1 MTQLTY
7 LDLNRMQ
14 TVDSLPLR
22 GAHTSMIDM
31 DKVVTH
37 VREALRRGR
46 YRGTDN
52 PDRYL
57 EEHGCVAW
65 DNGELLPTLAG
76 ILCFGHAPQAVLPKA
91 VVDLG
96 HYRGTDALSYEVIH
110 LEKDISGTL
119 PDQLVRVEAYLWNN
133 THHGMTLSP
142 GSLQRIEMHEYPLAV
157 LRELIVNML
166 AHRDYTNFHAA
177 SRVFLFRNRI
187 EWISPGGLPENV
199 TVEKILSTQNA
210 RNPRVLAI
218 LYEGGYVEA
227 IGQGLKTVVADLKRS
242 EMATPQF
249 DDTGSAFHVTVFG
262 KAIDITAGIGVFANL
277 SGSQRRILAFMRA
290 RITAPAREVHRLFP
304 ARAER
309 TTQRDLRE
317 MVELGF
323 LTTSGHARSL
333 QYHLADEVSAT
344 SSFNAEGFEKDA

>member
-7 LDLNRMQ
+7 LDLNRLQ
-14 TVDSLPLR
+14 SVDSLPLR
-22 GAHTSMIDM
+22 GASTTMIDM

-37 VREALRRGR
+37 IREALRRGR

-52 PDRYL
+52 PDQYL
-57 EEHGCVAW
+57 QEHGCVAY
-65 DNGELLPTLAG
+65 DGPDLLPTLAG
-76 ILCFGHAPQAVLPKA
+76 ILCFGRSPQAVLPKA

-96 HYRGTDALSYEVIH
+96 HYRGIDTLSYEVMH
-110 LEKDISGTL
+110 LEKDIGGTIS
-119 PDQLVRVEAYLWNN
+119 DQLLRVEAYLWTN
-133 THHGMTLSP
+133 THHGMTLAP
-142 GSLQRIEMHEYPLAV
+142 GSLQRIEMHEYPQAV
-157 LRELIVNML
+157 IRELIVNML

-187 EWISPGGLPENV
+187 EWISPGGLPDNV
-199 TVEKILSTQNA
+199 TVEKLLSTQNA

-218 LYEGGYVEA
+218 LFEGGYVEA

-249 DDTGSAFHVTVFG
+249 EDTGSAFHVTVYG
-262 KAIDITAGIGVFANL
+262 KAIDITAGIGIFANL
-277 SGSQRRILAFMRA
+277 SVSQRRILAFMRT
-290 RITAPAREVHRLFP
+290 RINAPAREIHRLFP

-333 QYHLADEVSAT
+333 QYHLAEEISST
-344 SSFNAEGFEKDA
+344 SSFNQ